1 MMRLFQFTIILTSL
15 YLPVIIEAASLT
27 VSIKSTA
34 GDKVEN
40 AVITL
45 SGKQKNTITNKHN
58 RTYIVDQ
65 IDKTFVPHVKVIP
78 VGSQVNF
85 PNKDNIRHHVYSFS
99 ESKKFELPLYK
110 GTPAKPVTF
119 GRPGVVVLG
128 CNIHDWMRGYVYVSD
143 TPYFAKTD
151 KSGNASIQNL
161 PSGEFTLT
169 IWHPQIIK
177 NDIVKPSKVVFT
189 RNEHKVI
196 NESINLKPL
205 IKIRRSPAFRRR
217 DY

>member
-1 MMRLFQFTIILTSL
+1 MRIFQFAIILSIL
-15 YLPVIIEAASLT
+15 YLPVKIEAASLT
-27 VSIKSTA
+27 LSIKSTA
-34 GDKVEN
+34 GDAVEN

-45 SGKQKNTITNKHN
+45 SGKQKNTTTSKHN

-65 IDKTFVPHVKVIP
+65 IDKTFVPHVKIIP
-78 VGSQVNF
+78 VGSQVSF

-99 ESKKFELPLYK
+99 KSKKFELPLYK
-110 GTPAKPVTF
+110 GTQAKPVTF
-119 GRPGVVVLG
+119 DKPGVVVLG

-151 KSGNASIQNL
+151 KSGNASIQNI

-169 IWHPQIIK
+169 IWHPQITK
-177 NDIVKPSKVVFT
+177 NGIVKPSQVVFSY
-189 RNEHKVI
+189 NEHKVI

-205 IKIRRSPAFRRR
+205 IKIRRTPAFGRS
-217 DY
+217 D